1 MKMEIRDF
9 NLKDENIYKSVVF
22 GAAVWMIVTAVGN
35 ESLTNWVMDIGM
47 DEAPMVLFTLFYYS
61 LTFTASVILMY
72 LILSKL
78 TKVSVESEKDV
89 VEISIDS
96 GLGLY
101 IGPDE
106 VEGYQ
111 CFNPDMDMITY
122 SINNS
127 GSINLSRQYVGI
139 YIGMEDINDDIN
151 LICRQVTNKNF
162 FRLNSK
168 EVVSN
173 YKFTMSKRKEAN

>member
-1 MKMEIRDF
+1 MKIEIRDF

-22 GAAVWMIVTAVGN
+22 GAAVWMVVTAVGN
-35 ESLTNWVMDIGM
+35 ESLTSWVVDVGM
-47 DEAPMVLFTLFYYS
+47 AKAPMVLFSLFYYS
-61 LTFTASVILMY
+61 LTFAASVILMY
-72 LILSKL
+72 IILSKL
-78 TKVSVESEKDV
+78 TKISVESEKDV

-111 CFNPDMDMITY
+111 CFNPDMDMIAY

-127 GSINLSRQYVGI
+127 DSINLSRQDVGI
-139 YIGMEDINDDIN
+139 YIDKEDISDDIN
-151 LICRQVTNKNF
+151 IACRQMTNKNF

-173 YKFTMSKRKEAN
+173 YRFTMSKIKEAN